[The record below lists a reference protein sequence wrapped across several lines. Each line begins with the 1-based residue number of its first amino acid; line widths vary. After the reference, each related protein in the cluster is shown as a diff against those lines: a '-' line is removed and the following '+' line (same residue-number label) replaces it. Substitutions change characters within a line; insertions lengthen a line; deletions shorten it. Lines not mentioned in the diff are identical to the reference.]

1 MEPEQKTNGA
11 LVGSIIII
19 VILVL
24 GGIYLLKNSIRE
36 APAPEPE
43 SSDVYSE
50 IETEL
55 NTMDLETLDE
65 EI

>member
-1 MEPEQKTNGA
+1 MEPQKSNGA
-11 LVGSIIII
+11 LIGSIIII
-19 VILVL
+19 IILVL
-24 GGIYLLKNSIRE
+24 GGIYLLKNNMKE
-36 APAPEPE
+36 APAPEQ
-43 SSDVYSE
+43 E

>member
-1 MEPEQKTNGA
+1 MEPQKSNGA
-11 LVGSIIII
+11 LIGSIIII
-19 VILVL
+19 IILVL
-24 GGIYLLKNSIRE
+24 GGIYLLKNNMKE
-36 APAPEPE
+36 APAPEQE
-43 SSDVYSE
+43 SSDMYSE

>member
-1 MEPEQKTNGA
+1 MEPQKSNGA
-11 LVGSIIII
+11 LIGSIIII
-19 VILVL
+19 IILVL
-24 GGIYLLKNSIRE
+24 GGIYLLKNNMKEVS
-36 APAPEPE
+36 APESE